1 MRVVTGRGENPTQ
14 GRRSTCCWQRVDSR
28 SVIAMSENTPT
39 NPHDSEPQ
47 GAEFLE
53 SQTPEETPESDRSIG
68 AAAIVNAPPTSEISE
83 GSDIGE
89 ADDSPQVPLA
99 TEAGQFRTAPMDL
112 EVPFSRGAAQQ
123 HGSAQQPGSAQDQQ
137 PQATSYPTQQY
148 TQAYPQTRAMNA
160 NSPQGFSQPT
170 PSQPVPTQQAPAQRP
185 TRAYPPQQLRPAG
198 PGSPQQANPHNPHP
212 PPAARLP
219 AAHLRQPSPA
229 RPLPQPGC
237 APRARTQRA
246 DADGTD
252 ATHAATSAEEAEGGE
267 HHIRTCDRGNA
278 ADA

>member
-112 EVPFSRGAAQQ
+112 EVPFSRGAA
-123 HGSAQQPGSAQDQQ
+123 H
-137 PQATSYPTQQY
+137 
-148 TQAYPQTRAMNA
+148 
-160 NSPQGFSQPT
+160 
-170 PSQPVPTQQAPAQRP
+170 PSQQSDAAVHAGLPPDSSDERELPAGVLAANTLPAGANTAGTSAAANPGIPTHSCAPPDPAVSN
-185 TRAYPPQQLRPAG
+185 TPPQRHPAAARR
-198 PGSPQQANPHNPHP
+198 S
-212 PPAARLP
+212 PAARLP
-219 AAHLRQPSPA
+219 AAHLPPTIPSK
-229 RPLPQPGC
+229 
-237 APRARTQRA
+237 
-246 DADGTD
+246 
-252 ATHAATSAEEAEGGE
+252 ATSPTRVRTSGPDPTGRCRWDRCNRCSHLGGRSRRR
-267 HHIRTCDRGNA
+267 RTSHTHL
-278 ADA
+278 